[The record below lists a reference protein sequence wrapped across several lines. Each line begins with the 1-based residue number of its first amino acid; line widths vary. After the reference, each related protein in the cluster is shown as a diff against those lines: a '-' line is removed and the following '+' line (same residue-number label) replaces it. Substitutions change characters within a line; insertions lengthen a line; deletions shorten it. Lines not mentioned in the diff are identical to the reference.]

1 MRCWLLRTRS
11 HHAHLH
17 EETARELDKLRA
29 LPEEIVVAFF
39 ASDPGSTNENKLALD
54 EEARLIGIQI
64 RASKHRDAVKLESRW
79 AVRPMDLLQA
89 VNELRPTVVH
99 FSGHGSALEELILQ
113 DDFGQPKYIA
123 KQTIVH
129 EFVQPRIVRE
139 SRQLGS

>member
-1 MRCWLLRTRS
+1 
-11 HHAHLH
+11 
-17 EETARELDKLRA
+17 
-29 LPEEIVVAFF
+29 
-39 ASDPGSTNENKLALD
+39 
-54 EEARLIGIQI
+54 
-64 RASKHRDAVKLESRW
+64 
-79 AVRPMDLLQA
+79 MDLLQA